1 MSKLI
6 HLLIYTNSEM
16 DFHTSISLIWLESL
30 KKGYYEVKLLPKQI
44 FQYLFLG
51 FVLKKFLFRNSN
63 YAN

>member
-30 KKGYYEVKLLPKQI
+30 KRYYEVKLLPKQI

-51 FVLKKFLFRNSN
+51 FVLKLLFRNSN
-63 YAN
+63 CAN